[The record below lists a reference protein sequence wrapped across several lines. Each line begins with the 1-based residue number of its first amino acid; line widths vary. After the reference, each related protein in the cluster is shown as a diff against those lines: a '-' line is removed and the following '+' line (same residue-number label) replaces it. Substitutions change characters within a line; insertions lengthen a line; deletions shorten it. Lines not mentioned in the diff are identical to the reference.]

1 MLEVLV
7 AFAIL
12 ILALTVILR
21 IYSSGTRSIA
31 LSDEYSRAI
40 KLAESIVAASGRS
53 DTLQPEEQRGVVN
66 GEYRWVRYVGP
77 AHELLQRDVLADRMD
92 KEKQIESRIRTVE
105 VEVSW
110 ESMGQSRSVVLRTIK
125 PVLTK

>member
-40 KLAESIVAASGRS
+40 RLAESIVAASGRS
-53 DTLQPEEQRGVVN
+53 DTLQPGEQRGVVN

-110 ESMGQSRSVVLRTIK
+110 ESMGQSRSVALRTIK